1 MQTVVA
7 VTSMKEQQQMMSQ
20 LWENLNVM
28 YHTDNT
34 ISIAKISMSK
44 IVVYHQVKGT
54 RHIAASY
61 DVLLLPITISY
72 DCLRGLPHTTNINI
86 SRVIKRLDEMKNE
99 LTSFVNLA
107 KVKVNPTQ
115 KNVELKMALRR
126 MFNKELDDAEC

>member
-1 MQTVVA
+1 MQTVIA
-7 VTSMKEQQQMMSQ
+7 VTNLREQQQMMSQ
-20 LWENLNVM
+20 LAENLKVM

-44 IVVYHQVKGT
+44 IVVYHRVKDT

-61 DVLLLPITISY
+61 DVLLLPVTISY
-72 DCLRGLPHTTNINI
+72 DCLRGLPNTTNINI
-86 SRVIKRLDEMKNE
+86 SRVIKRLDEMKSE

>member
-1 MQTVVA
+1 MHTIIA
-7 VTSMKEQQQMMSQ
+7 VTNLREQQQMMSQ
-20 LWENLNVM
+20 LLDNLKVM

-44 IVVYHQVKGT
+44 IVVYHRVKDT

-61 DVLLLPITISY
+61 DVLLLPVTMSY
-72 DCLRGLPHTTNINI
+72 ECLKGLPHTTNINI
-86 SRVIKRLDEMKNE
+86 SRVFKRLDDMKKE
-99 LTSFVNLA
+99 LTQFVTTA

-126 MFNKELDDAEC
+126 MFDKEIDDAEC